1 MSVPAS
7 AEASTAEPPRSAA
20 RRLLAET
27 FRTERSRVLLPL
39 GLGLAAVLAGIAQA
53 WLLARG
59 LAGVLGLAEA
69 GIAELLGAAALA
81 LLIAG
86 LGAAQ
91 ELSAT
96 RLAQDASGRL
106 RQRLFAR
113 VLARG
118 PAATDRAGETVSLLA
133 ERVEAIGSHLARW
146 IPAAALAILGPLA
159 VGAAAAA
166 VDGYSGAVLAI
177 AGILVPVV
185 MAVTGLG
192 AAAAARAQFAALARL
207 SGRFLDRM
215 RGLPTIVLFR
225 AAEREAAKLREAAE
239 ALRRGTMKVLR
250 IAFLSSAGLD
260 LIAAAALAILAVR
273 HGAALA
279 AGGHPDPVGALFV
292 LLLVP
297 AFFAPLRAFSGA
309 YHEAQAARGAATDLA
324 PLLGP
329 TQADGL
335 PTAGLLL
342 AEVPPRVTVTFD
354 RVSVRYRPDLPPA
367 LDALSFRV
375 LPGEVLVLTGPS
387 GAGKSTALRLLM
399 GFLRP
404 NAGRIALNGRDA
416 LSLRPEELRR
426 VSAWVGQRAHIFR
439 GSIADNIALARPDAT
454 RGQIEAAARAARVAE
469 FADALPKGLDTEVGE
484 GGFGL
489 SGGQAQRVA
498 IARAFLRDRPLLLL
512 DEPTAHL
519 DPATEAEILDSLSRL
534 AAGRTVI
541 LATHSRAAMR
551 FGGRVIDLAGGRD
564 ADAQR
569 MAGE

>member
-1 MSVPAS
+1 MSAPAQ
-7 AEASTAEPPRSAA
+7 AAAAPAEPPSP

-27 FRTERSRVLLPL
+27 FRAERGGLLLPL
-39 GLGLAAVLAGIAQA
+39 GFGFAAVLAGIAQA

-69 GIAELLGAAALA
+69 GLPELLGAAALA
-81 LLIAG
+81 VLIAG

-91 ELSAT
+91 ELAST
-96 RLAQDASGRL
+96 RLAQGASGRL
-106 RQRLFAR
+106 RQRILAA

-118 PAATDRAGETVSLLA
+118 PSAEDRAGETVSLLA

-146 IPAAALAILGPLA
+146 IPAAVLAVAGPLA
-159 VGAAAAA
+159 VGLAAAS
-166 VDGYSGAVLAI
+166 VDRASGLILGLA
-177 AGILVPVV
+177 GLLVPVV
-185 MAVTGLG
+185 MAATGLG
-192 AAAAARAQFAALARL
+192 AAAAARAQFAALSRL

-215 RGLPTIVLFR
+215 RGLPTLILLR
-225 AAEREAAKLREAAE
+225 AAEREAARLREAAE

-250 IAFLSSAGLD
+250 VAFLSSAGLD
-260 LIAAAALAILAVR
+260 LIAAAALAFLAVR

-297 AFFAPLRAFSGA
+297 GFFAPLRAFSGA
-309 YHEAQAARGAATDLA
+309 YHEAQAARGAAADLA
-324 PLLGP
+324 PLLAAP
-329 TQADGL
+329 PAD
-335 PTAGLLL
+335 GLLL

-354 RVSVRYRPDLPPA
+354 RVCVRYRPDLPPA
-367 LDALSFRV
+367 LDNLSFRV
-375 LPGEVLVLTGPS
+375 LPGEALVLTGPS
-387 GAGKSTALRLLM
+387 GAGKSTVLRLLM
-399 GFLRP
+399 GFVRP
-404 NAGRIALNGRDA
+404 SAGRIALNGRDA
-416 LSLRPEELRR
+416 LALKPGELRR
-426 VSAWVGQRAHIFR
+426 LSAWVGQRAHIFR
-439 GSIADNIALARPDAT
+439 GSIADNIALARPEAT
-454 RGQIEAAARAARVAE
+454 RAEIEAAARAARVTD
-469 FADALPKGLDTEVGE
+469 FAQALPQGLDTQVGE

-519 DPATEAEILDSLSRL
+519 DPATEAEILESLARL

-541 LATHSRAAMR
+541 MATHSRAAMR
-551 FGGRVIDLAGGRD
+551 FGGRVIELAAGRD
-564 ADAQR
+564 ANAQR

>member
-1 MSVPAS
+1 MSAPAP
-7 AEASTAEPPRSAA
+7 AAASKAEPPSP
-20 RRLLAET
+20 RRLLAAT
-27 FRTERSRVLLPL
+27 FRAERGGLLLPV
-39 GLGLAAVLAGIAQA
+39 GLGAAAVLAGIAQA

-69 GIAELLGAAALA
+69 GVPELLGAAALA

-91 ELSAT
+91 ELTAT
-96 RLAQDASGRL
+96 RLAQAASGRL
-106 RQRLFAR
+106 RQRIFAA

-118 PAATDRAGETVSLLA
+118 PTAQDRAGETVALLTD
-133 ERVEAIGSHLARW
+133 RVEAIGSHLARW
-146 IPAAALAILGPLA
+146 IPAAVLAVAGPLA
-159 VGAAAAA
+159 VGLAAAS
-166 VDGYSGAVLAI
+166 VDGASGLILGLA
-177 AGILVPVV
+177 GVLVPVV

-215 RGLPTIVLFR
+215 RGLPTLILFR
-225 AAEREAAKLREAAE
+225 AAEREAARLREAAE
-239 ALRRGTMKVLR
+239 TLRRGTMKVLR
-250 IAFLSSAGLD
+250 VAFLSSTGLD
-260 LIAAAALAILAVR
+260 LIAAAALTFLAVR
-273 HGAALA
+273 HGTALA
-279 AGGHPDPVGALFV
+279 GGGHPDPVGALFV

-309 YHEAQAARGAATDLA
+309 YHEAQAARGAAADLA
-324 PLLGP
+324 PLLGAAP
-329 TQADGL
+329 AEGL
-335 PTAGLLL
+335 VL

-367 LDALSFRV
+367 LDSLSLRV
-375 LPGEVLVLTGPS
+375 LPGEALVLTGPS

-399 GFLRP
+399 GFVRP

-416 LSLRPEELRR
+416 LSLKPEELRR
-426 VSAWVGQRAHIFR
+426 LSAWVGQRAHVFR
-439 GSIADNIALARPDAT
+439 GSIADNIAMARPEAT
-454 RGQIEAAARAARVAE
+454 RAQVEAAARAARVTE
-469 FADALPKGLDTEVGE
+469 FADALPQGLDTQVGE

-519 DPATEAEILDSLSRL
+519 DPATEAEILDSLTRL

-541 LATHSRAAMR
+541 MATHSRAAMR
-551 FGGRVIDLAGGRD
+551 FGGRVIELAAGRD
-564 ADAQR
+564 AGAQR

>member
-1 MSVPAS
+1 MSAPAS
-7 AEASTAEPPRSAA
+7 AEASTAEPTSPRQ
-20 RRLLAET
+20 LLAET
-27 FRTERSRVLLPL
+27 FRAERGGLLLPL
-39 GLGLAAVLAGIAQA
+39 GLGLAAVRAGIAQA

-69 GIAELLGAAALA
+69 GLPELLGAAALA

-86 LGAAQ
+86 LSAAQ
-91 ELSAT
+91 ELAAT
-96 RLAQDASGRL
+96 RLAQAASGRL
-106 RQRLFAR
+106 RQRVFAR

-118 PAATDRAGETVSLLA
+118 PNAHDRAGETVALLTD
-133 ERVEAIGSHLARW
+133 RVEAIGSHLARW
-146 IPAAALAILGPLA
+146 IPAAVLAVAGPLA
-159 VGAAAAA
+159 VGLAAAA
-166 VDGYSGAVLAI
+166 VDGMSGLILGI
-177 AGILVPVV
+177 AGVLVPVV

-215 RGLPTIVLFR
+215 RGLPTLILFR
-225 AAEREAAKLREAAE
+225 AADREAAKLREAAE
-239 ALRRGTMKVLR
+239 TLRRGTMKVLR
-250 IAFLSSAGLD
+250 VAFLSSTGLD
-260 LIAAAALAILAVR
+260 LIAAGALTFLAVR
-273 HGAALA
+273 HGAAQA
-279 AGGHPDPVGALFV
+279 GGGHPDPVGALFV

-324 PLLGP
+324 PLLGAP
-329 TQADGL
+329 PAD
-335 PTAGLLL
+335 GLLL

-367 LDALSFRV
+367 LDNLSFRV
-375 LPGEVLVLTGPS
+375 LPGEALVLTGPS
-387 GAGKSTALRLLM
+387 GAGKSTSLRLLM
-399 GFLRP
+399 GFVRP

-416 LSLRPEELRR
+416 LSLKPEELRR
-426 VSAWVGQRAHIFR
+426 LSAWVGQRAHIFR
-439 GSIADNIALARPDAT
+439 GTIADNIALARPEAT
-454 RGQIEAAARAARVAE
+454 RAQVEAAARAARVTD
-469 FADALPKGLDTEVGE
+469 FADALPQGLDTQVGE

-519 DPATEAEILDSLSRL
+519 DPATEAEILDSLTRL

-541 LATHSRAAMR
+541 MATHSRAAMR
-551 FGGRVIDLAGGRD
+551 FGGRVIELTAGRD

>member
-1 MSVPAS
+1 MSAPAP
-7 AEASTAEPPRSAA
+7 AAAPRAEPPSP
-20 RRLLAET
+20 RRLLADT
-27 FRTERSRVLLPL
+27 FRAERGGLLLPL
-39 GLGLAAVLAGIAQA
+39 GLGFAAVLAGIAQA

-69 GIAELLGAAALA
+69 GLPELLGAAALA

-86 LGAAQ
+86 FGAAQ
-91 ELSAT
+91 DLAAT

-106 RQRLFAR
+106 RQRIFAA

-118 PAATDRAGETVSLLA
+118 PSAEDRAGETVSLLA

-146 IPAAALAILGPLA
+146 IPAAVLAVAGPLA
-159 VGAAAAA
+159 VLAAASS
-166 VDGYSGAVLAI
+166 VDGYSGVVLAV
-177 AGILVPVV
+177 AGVLVPVV

-215 RGLPTIVLFR
+215 RGLPTLILFR

-239 ALRRGTMKVLR
+239 TLRRGTMKVLR
-250 IAFLSSAGLD
+250 VAFLSSTGLD
-260 LIAAAALAILAVR
+260 LIAAAALTFLAVR
-273 HGAALA
+273 HGTALA

-309 YHEAQAARGAATDLA
+309 YHEAQAARGAAADLA
-324 PLLGP
+324 PLLAAP
-329 TQADGL
+329 PSD
-335 PTAGLLL
+335 GLLL

-375 LPGEVLVLTGPS
+375 LPGEALVLTGPS
-387 GAGKSTALRLLM
+387 GAGKSTVLRLLM
-399 GFLRP
+399 GFVRP
-404 NAGRIALNGRDA
+404 GSGRIALNGRDA
-416 LSLRPEELRR
+416 LALKPEELRR
-426 VSAWVGQRAHIFR
+426 LSAWVGQRAHIFR
-439 GSIADNIALARPDAT
+439 GSIADNIAMARPEAT
-454 RGQIEAAARAARVAE
+454 RAQIEAAARAARVTDFAE
-469 FADALPKGLDTEVGE
+469 ALPQGLDTQVGE

-519 DPATEAEILDSLSRL
+519 DPATEAEILESLTRL

-541 LATHSRAAMR
+541 MATHSRAAMR
-551 FGGRVIDLAGGRD
+551 FGGRVI
-564 ADAQR
+564 
-569 MAGE
+569 E

>member
-1 MSVPAS
+1 MSAS
-7 AEASTAEPPRSAA
+7 APAAASTAEPPSA

-27 FRTERSRVLLPL
+27 FRAERAGLLLPL
-39 GLGLAAVLAGIAQA
+39 GLGFAAVIAGIAQA

-59 LAGVLGLAEA
+59 LAGVLGLIEA
-69 GIAELLGAAALA
+69 GLAELLGAAALA

-91 ELSAT
+91 DLAAT

-106 RQRLFAR
+106 RQRLFAA

-118 PAATDRAGETVSLLA
+118 PSAEDRAGETVSLLA

-146 IPAAALAILGPLA
+146 IPAAVLAVAGPLA
-159 VGAAAAA
+159 VLAAAAS
-166 VDGYSGAVLAI
+166 VDGYSGLVLAV
-177 AGILVPVV
+177 AGVLVPVV
-185 MAVTGLG
+185 MALTGLG

-215 RGLPTIVLFR
+215 RGLPTLILFR

-250 IAFLSSAGLD
+250 VAFLSSTGLD
-260 LIAAAALAILAVR
+260 LIAAAALTFLAVR

-297 AFFAPLRAFSGA
+297 AFFAPLRAFSAA
-309 YHEAQAARGAATDLA
+309 YHEAQAARGAAADLA
-324 PLLGP
+324 PLLAAP
-329 TQADGL
+329 PAE
-335 PTAGLLL
+335 GLLL

-375 LPGEVLVLTGPS
+375 LPGEALVLTGPS
-387 GAGKSTALRLLM
+387 GAGKSTVLRLLM
-399 GFLRP
+399 GFVRP
-404 NAGRIALNGRDA
+404 TSGRIALNGRDA
-416 LSLRPEELRR
+416 LALKPAELRR
-426 VSAWVGQRAHIFR
+426 LCAWVGQRAHIFR
-439 GSIADNIALARPDAT
+439 GTIAGNIALARPEAT
-454 RGQIEAAARAARVAE
+454 RAEIEAAARAARVTD
-469 FADALPKGLDTEVGE
+469 FADALPQGLDTEVGE

-519 DPATEAEILDSLSRL
+519 DPATEAEILESLARL

-551 FGGRVIDLAGGRD
+551 FGGRVIELAAGRD
-564 ADAQR
+564 AGAQR

>member
-1 MSVPAS
+1 MSAPAP
-7 AEASTAEPPRSAA
+7 AEASTAEPSRHAA

-27 FRTERSRVLLPL
+27 FRAERGGLLLPL
-39 GLGLAAVLAGIAQA
+39 SLGLAAVLAGIAQA

-59 LAGVLGLAEA
+59 LAGLLGLAEA
-69 GIAELLGAAALA
+69 GLAELLGAAALA

-86 LGAAQ
+86 LSAAQ
-91 ELSAT
+91 ELAAT

-106 RQRLFAR
+106 RQRVFAA

-118 PAATDRAGETVSLLA
+118 PRAEDRAGETVSLLA
-133 ERVEAIGSHLARW
+133 DRVEAIGSHLARW
-146 IPAAALAILGPLA
+146 IPAAVLAVAGPLA
-159 VGAAAAA
+159 VGLAAAA
-166 VDGYSGAVLAI
+166 VDGASGLVLGL
-177 AGILVPVV
+177 AGLLVPAV
-185 MAVTGLG
+185 MGLTGLG
-192 AAAAARAQFAALARL
+192 ASAAARAQFAALARL

-215 RGLPTIVLFR
+215 RGLPTLVLFR
-225 AAEREAAKLREAAE
+225 AAEREAEKLREAAE

-250 IAFLSSAGLD
+250 VAFLSSTGLD
-260 LIAAAALAILAVR
+260 LIAASALAFLALR

-309 YHEAQAARGAATDLA
+309 YHEAQAARGAASDLA
-324 PLLGP
+324 PLLAP
-329 TQADGL
+329 PASE
-335 PTAGLLL
+335 GLLL

-375 LPGEVLVLTGPS
+375 LPGEALVLTGPS

-399 GFLRP
+399 GFVRP
-404 NAGRIALNGRDA
+404 SSGRIALNGRDA
-416 LSLRPEELRR
+416 LSLKPEELRR
-426 VSAWVGQRAHIFR
+426 LSAWVGQRAHIFR
-439 GSIADNIALARPDAT
+439 GTIAENIALARPEAT
-454 RGQIEAAARAARVAE
+454 RAEVEAAARAARVTD
-469 FADALPKGLDTEVGE
+469 FAASLPRGLDTLVGE

-519 DPATEAEILDSLSRL
+519 DAATEAELLDSLARL

-541 LATHSRAAMR
+541 MATHSRAAMR
-551 FGGRVIDLAGGRD
+551 FGGRVIELVAGRD
-564 ADAQR
+564 ADAR
-569 MAGE
+569 RLAGE

>member
-1 MSVPAS
+1 MSAPAP
-7 AEASTAEPPRSAA
+7 AAASTAGPTSP

-27 FRTERSRVLLPL
+27 FRAERGGLLLPL
-39 GLGLAAVLAGIAQA
+39 ALGAAAVLAGIGQA

-69 GIAELLGAAALA
+69 GLPELLGAAALA

-86 LGAAQ
+86 FSAAQ
-91 ELSAT
+91 ELAAT

-106 RQRLFAR
+106 RQRVFAA

-118 PAATDRAGETVSLLA
+118 PSAQDRAGETVALLTD
-133 ERVEAIGSHLARW
+133 RVEAIGSHLARW
-146 IPAAALAILGPLA
+146 IPAAVLAVAGPLA
-159 VGAAAAA
+159 VGLAAAA
-166 VDGYSGAVLAI
+166 VDGASGLILGI
-177 AGILVPVV
+177 AGLLVPVV

-215 RGLPTIVLFR
+215 RGLPTLILFR
-225 AAEREAAKLREAAE
+225 AAEREAEKLREAAE
-239 ALRRGTMKVLR
+239 TLRRGTMKVLR
-250 IAFLSSAGLD
+250 VAFLSSTGLD
-260 LIAAAALAILAVR
+260 LIAAASLTFLAVR
-273 HGAALA
+273 HGGALA
-279 AGGHPDPVGALFV
+279 GGGHPDPVGALFV

-297 AFFAPLRAFSGA
+297 AFFAPLRAFSAA
-309 YHEAQAARGAATDLA
+309 YHEAQAARGAAADLA
-324 PLLGP
+324 PLLAAP
-329 TQADGL
+329 PAE
-335 PTAGLLL
+335 GLLL

-367 LDALSFRV
+367 LDNLSFRV
-375 LPGEVLVLTGPS
+375 LPGEALVLTGPS

-399 GFLRP
+399 GFVRP

-416 LSLRPEELRR
+416 LSLKPEELRR
-426 VSAWVGQRAHIFR
+426 LSAWVGQRAHIFR
-439 GSIADNIALARPDAT
+439 GSIADNIAMARPEAT
-454 RGQIEAAARAARVAE
+454 RAQVEAAARAARVTD
-469 FADALPKGLDTEVGE
+469 FADALPQGLDTQVGE

-519 DPATEAEILDSLSRL
+519 DPATEAEILESLTRL

-551 FGGRVIDLAGGRD
+551 FGGRVIELTAGRD

>member
-1 MSVPAS
+1 MSAPAPAAAS
-7 AEASTAEPPRSAA
+7 AAEPPSP
-20 RRLLAET
+20 RRLLADT
-27 FRTERSRVLLPL
+27 FRAERSGLLLPL
-39 GLGLAAVLAGIAQA
+39 GLGAAAVLAGIAQA

-69 GIAELLGAAALA
+69 GLPELLGAAALA

-91 ELSAT
+91 ELTAT
-96 RLAQDASGRL
+96 RLAQAASGRL
-106 RQRLFAR
+106 RQRIFAA

-118 PAATDRAGETVSLLA
+118 PSAQDRAGETVSLLA
-133 ERVEAIGSHLARW
+133 ERVEAVGSHLARW
-146 IPAAALAILGPLA
+146 IPAAALAVAGPLA
-159 VGAAAAA
+159 VGLAAAS
-166 VDGYSGAVLAI
+166 VDGVSGLILGLA
-177 AGILVPVV
+177 GVLVPVV
-185 MAVTGLG
+185 MALTGLG

-215 RGLPTIVLFR
+215 RGLPTLILFR
-225 AAEREAAKLREAAE
+225 AADREAAKLREAAE
-239 ALRRGTMKVLR
+239 TLRRGTMKVLR
-250 IAFLSSAGLD
+250 VAFLSSTGLD
-260 LIAAAALAILAVR
+260 LIAAAALTFLAVR
-273 HGAALA
+273 HGTALA
-279 AGGHPDPVGALFV
+279 GGGHPDPVGALFV

-324 PLLGP
+324 PLLGAP
-329 TQADGL
+329 PVD
-335 PTAGLLL
+335 GLLL

-367 LDALSFRV
+367 LDNLSFRV
-375 LPGEVLVLTGPS
+375 LPGEALVLTGPS

-399 GFLRP
+399 GFVRP

-416 LSLRPEELRR
+416 LSLKPEELRR
-426 VSAWVGQRAHIFR
+426 LSAWVGQRAHIFR
-439 GSIADNIALARPDAT
+439 GSIADNIAMARPEAT
-454 RGQIEAAARAARVAE
+454 RAQVEAGARAARVTD
-469 FADALPKGLDTEVGE
+469 FADALPQGLDTQVGE

-519 DPATEAEILDSLSRL
+519 DPATEAEILDSLTRL

-551 FGGRVIDLAGGRD
+551 FGGRVIELTAGRD